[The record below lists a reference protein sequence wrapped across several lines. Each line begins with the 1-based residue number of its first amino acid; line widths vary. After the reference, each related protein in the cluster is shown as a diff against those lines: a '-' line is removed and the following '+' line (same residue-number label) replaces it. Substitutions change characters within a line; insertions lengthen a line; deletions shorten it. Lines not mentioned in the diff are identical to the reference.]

1 MRLTWLGHACF
12 LLAGSRTILIDP
24 FIPDG
29 ILPTKPDIVAVTHA
43 HGDHMGIAVQL
54 QKKTVAVNEVAKY
67 LASKGVPSEP
77 MNIGGVPSEPM
88 NIGGSITVD
97 GVRFTMTPAL
107 HSSWLEDEGMGF
119 YGGTAAGFVITM
131 DGISVYHAGD
141 TALFSDMQLIR
152 DLYRPDVA
160 LLPVG
165 GRFTMG
171 PEEAMIAAR
180 YTGARLVIPMHYDTF
195 PVIQQDL
202 QGFKEALERTTPI
215 KVRILNPRESIDL
228 GPEISGE

>member
-12 LLAGSRTILIDP
+12 CLKGSQTILIDP
-24 FIPDG
+24 FISKDS
-29 ILPTKPDIVAVTHA
+29 LPVEPDIVAVTHA
-43 HGDHMGIAVQL
+43 HADHLGIAVDL
-54 QKKTVAVNEVAKY
+54 SKKTVAINEVAKY
-67 LASKGVPSEP
+67 LQTKGVPA
-77 MNIGGVPSEPM
+77 EPM

-107 HSSWLEDEGMGF
+107 HSSWLEDEGIGF
-119 YGGTAAGFVITM
+119 YGGSAAGFVIAM
-131 DGISVYHAGD
+131 DGTSVYHAGD

-171 PEEAMIAAR
+171 PDEAMIAAR
-180 YTGARLVIPMHYDTF
+180 YTGARLVVPMHYDTF
-195 PVIQQDL
+195 PAICQDL
-202 QGFKEALERTTPI
+202 ENFKQALERTTAI
-215 KVRILNPRESIDL
+215 QVRLLSPGESVEI
-228 GPEISGE
+228 GPENTEE

>member
-1 MRLTWLGHACF
+1 MGKADLFSMRLTWLGHACF
-12 LLAGSRTILIDP
+12 CLEGSQTILIDP
-24 FIPDG
+24 FVSKDS
-29 ILPTKPDIVAVTHA
+29 LPVEPDIVAVTHA
-43 HGDHMGIAVQL
+43 HADHLGIAVDL
-54 QKKTVAVNEVAKY
+54 SKKTVAINEVAKY
-67 LASKGVPSEP
+67 LRSKGVPA
-77 MNIGGVPSEPM
+77 EPM

-119 YGGTAAGFVITM
+119 YGGVAAGFVIAM
-131 DGISVYHAGD
+131 DGTSVYHAGD

-171 PEEAMIAAR
+171 PDEAMIAAR
-180 YTGARLVIPMHYDTF
+180 YTGARLVVPMHYDTF
-195 PVIQQDL
+195 PAICQNL
-202 QGFKEALERTTPI
+202 ENFKQAIERTTAIRVMLLSPG
-215 KVRILNPRESIDL
+215 ESIEI
-228 GPEISGE
+228 GPESAGE

>member
-12 LLAGSRTILIDP
+12 SLVGSRKILIDP
-24 FIPDG
+24 FIPEG
-29 ILPTKPDIVAVTHA
+29 SLPEEPDIVAVTHA
-43 HGDHMGIAVQL
+43 HADHMGITVQL
-54 QKKTVAVNEVAKY
+54 GKKTVAVNEVAKY
-67 LASKGVPSEP
+67 LKTKGIPVEA
-77 MNIGGVPSEPM
+77 M

-107 HSSWLEDEGMGF
+107 HSSWLEDEGMGY
-119 YGGTAAGFVITM
+119 YGGVAAGFVITM
-131 DGISVYHAGD
+131 DGTTVYHAGD

-180 YTGARLVIPMHYDTF
+180 YTGARLVIPMHYGDRADD
-195 PVIQQDL
+195 VEQGQDPL
-202 QGFKEALERTTPI
+202 TGGEHRPGAGRGRG
-215 KVRILNPRESIDL
+215 VRGAAVLYITGTL
-228 GPEISGE
+228 PEIA

>member
-12 LLAGSRTILIDP
+12 SVAGSQTVLIDP
-24 FIPDG
+24 FVPEG
-29 ILPTKPDIVAVTHA
+29 SLPMEPDIVAVTHA
-43 HGDHMGIAVQL
+43 HADHLGMTVRL
-54 QKKTVAVNEVAKY
+54 KKKTVAINEVAKY
-67 LASKGVPSEP
+67 LASKGIPA
-77 MNIGGVPSEPM
+77 EPM

-119 YGGTAAGFVITM
+119 YGGVAAGFVITM

-141 TALFSDMQLIR
+141 TALFSDMQIIR

-171 PEEAMIAAR
+171 PDEAMVAAR
-180 YTGARLVIPMHYDTF
+180 YIGAPLVVPMHYDTF
-195 PVIQQDL
+195 PAIQQDV
-202 QGFKEALERTTPI
+202 QNFKQAIERTTSMR
-215 KVRILNPRESIDL
+215 VRIVAPGESIEV
-228 GPEISGE
+228 GPESPGM

>member
-12 LLAGSRTILIDP
+12 SLAGSQTVLIDP
-24 FIPDG
+24 FVPEG
-29 ILPTKPDIVAVTHA
+29 SLPMEPDIVAVTHA
-43 HGDHMGIAVQL
+43 HADHLGMTVRL
-54 QKKTVAVNEVAKY
+54 KKKTVAINEVAKY
-67 LASKGVPSEP
+67 LASKGIPA
-77 MNIGGVPSEPM
+77 EPM

-119 YGGTAAGFVITM
+119 YGGVAAGFVITM

-141 TALFSDMQLIR
+141 TALFSDMQIIR

-171 PEEAMIAAR
+171 PDEAMVAAR
-180 YTGARLVIPMHYDTF
+180 YIGAPLVVPMHYDTF
-195 PVIQQDL
+195 PAIQQDV
-202 QGFKEALERTTPI
+202 QNFKQAIERTTSMR
-215 KVRILNPRESIDL
+215 VRIVAPGESIEV
-228 GPEISGE
+228 GPESPGM

>member
-12 LLAGSRTILIDP
+12 SLVGSQKILIDP
-24 FIPDG
+24 FIAEG
-29 ILPTKPDIVAVTHA
+29 SLSEEPDIIAVTHA
-43 HGDHMGIAVQL
+43 HGDHLGITVQL
-54 QKKTVAVNEVAKY
+54 NKKTVAVNEVAKY
-67 LASKGVPSEP
+67 LATKGIPVEA
-77 MNIGGVPSEPM
+77 M
-88 NIGGSITVD
+88 NIGGSIIVD

-119 YGGTAAGFVITM
+119 YGGVAAGFVITM
-131 DGISVYHAGD
+131 DGITVYHAGD

-195 PVIQQDL
+195 PAICQNL
-202 QGFKEALERTTPI
+202 KNFKQAIERTTSTR
-215 KVRILNPRESIDL
+215 VRILSPGESIDL
-228 GPEISGE
+228 GPEGAGE

>member
-12 LLAGSRTILIDP
+12 CLEGSQTILIDP
-24 FIPDG
+24 FIPEG
-29 ILPTKPDIVAVTHA
+29 SLPVEPDIVAVTHA
-43 HGDHMGIAVQL
+43 HADHMGVAVQL
-54 QKKTVAVNEVAKY
+54 KKKTVAVNEVAKY
-67 LASKGVPSEP
+67 LASKGVPAES
-77 MNIGGVPSEPM
+77 M
-88 NIGGSITVD
+88 NIGGSITLD

-131 DGISVYHAGD
+131 DGIRVYHAGD
-141 TALFSDMQLIR
+141 TALFSDMQLVR

-171 PEEAMIAAR
+171 IEEAMIAAR
-180 YTGARLVIPMHYDTF
+180 YIGARLAIPMHYDTF
-195 PVIQQDL
+195 PAIQQDV
-202 QGFKEALERTTPI
+202 QAFKQALERTTPI
-215 KVRILNPRESIDL
+215 KVRILAPGESIEL
-228 GPEISGE
+228 GPEVSEE